1 MLHFDAGLFI
11 WALATFAGL
20 LLLLARF
27 AFKPLREILKAR
39 EDSIRNAIQGAER
52 ARDEARQLLDAQHAE
67 IATARQ
73 QAAATIEEARRIVS
87 DLKKEAET
95 AGREQTAILME
106 QARTEIDRE
115 TRKSLDDLKATV
127 ASISVRIARQVIR
140 ENLDEKRHT
149 ELADQ
154 FIERLKQ
161 NRNEIRQRQS

>member
-20 LLLLARF
+20 LLLLSRF
-27 AFKPLREILKAR
+27 AFKPLRTILKAR
-39 EDSIRNAIQGAER
+39 EDAIREAIRGAER

-67 IATARQ
+67 MATARQ
-73 QAAATIEEARRIVS
+73 QAAATIEEARRMVAGIR
-87 DLKKEAET
+87 KEAET
-95 AGREQTAILME
+95 AGREQTAILLE

-115 TRKSLDDLKATV
+115 TRKSLDDLKSTV

-140 ENLDEKRHT
+140 ENLDEKRHA

-154 FIERLKQ
+154 FIERLKK